1 MKITLFPEMRLNN
14 ITTTTRRDETT
25 KIHIEL
31 QLERDRDEEE
41 KEIRNI
47 KKTIKTIL
55 FLVNS
60 CIEKKIKS
68 TFVCCY
74 YFTHFGYL
82 LIS

>member
-14 ITTTTRRDETT
+14 ITTTTRRNETT

-47 KKTIKTIL
+47 KNDKNNSL
-55 FLVNS
+55 PRQFL
-60 CIEKKIKS
+60 
-68 TFVCCY
+68 Y
-74 YFTHFGYL
+74 
-82 LIS
+82 